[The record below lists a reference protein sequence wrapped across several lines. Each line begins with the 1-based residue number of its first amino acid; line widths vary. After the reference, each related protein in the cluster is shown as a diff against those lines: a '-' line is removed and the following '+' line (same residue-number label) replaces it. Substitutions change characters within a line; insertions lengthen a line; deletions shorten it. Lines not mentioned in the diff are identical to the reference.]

1 MTDLPQSPQVPT
13 PTDDDANPAMIKAD
27 LLAGLI
33 FIVLGVA
40 VFYGAWTMDRLE
52 VRRIQPLTIPG
63 LVPGMLSLALTVCG
77 VVLTLRSLRQSMPG
91 DWQFLGQAILSGAT
105 GRAMVVMAL
114 ALVYTLGLVG
124 TLPFWAATFLFVFAF
139 IMVFECWLAE
149 PRKPILPSLLWA
161 LGIAVVT
168 SATVTLVFE
177 RVFLVRLP

>member
-1 MTDLPQSPQVPT
+1 MTDLPQSPEAPT
-13 PTDDDANPAMIKAD
+13 PSDDDPNPAMTKAD
-27 LLAGLI
+27 LLTGLV

-52 VRRIQPLTIPG
+52 IRRIQPLTAPG
-63 LVPGMLSLALTVCG
+63 LVPGVLALALTLCG
-77 VVLTLRSLRQSMPG
+77 GILTLRSLRQSTPG
-91 DWQFLGQAILSGAT
+91 DWQILGGVILSGAA

-149 PRKPILPSLLWA
+149 PRKPVVPSLLWA